1 MGYFDDLQ
9 LGALSYDPNQFADE
23 LITGADGIDEAQREA
38 LKALILNPVVSGKLK
53 NAVALRRD
61 AQSAMDR
68 ARNAITKAD
77 EVRDANFVWAQ
88 QNKAALE
95 AFAASQNGGRGARVE
110 APNGDLLSKAEVMAM
125 LKERDD
131 KIAQRIAEQDESYV
145 GLLADTTALIQEYTK
160 TFPGE
165 SLDYSE
171 LQKFALANRVTLR
184 QAFPQF
190 IAPKL
195 EEKRAKDFT
204 TAIEKAKADA
214 REEARMEFAAAR
226 EEQSGGELDGK
237 GDLSSV
243 FRDRL
248 MGRRTTTLTDS
259 AGKALEGEDAFVAAW
274 NKSNGFTRGTTAD
287 H

>member
-1 MGYFDDLQ
+1 MGYFDELGLSVTDLQ
-9 LGALSYDPNQFADE
+9 FDPARFADE
-23 LITGADGIDEAQREA
+23 LIAGADIDDAQKEVLRA
-38 LKALILNPVVSGKLK
+38 AVLNPRVSGTLK

-61 AQSAMDR
+61 AQSALDR
-68 ARNAITKAD
+68 ARNLAVEAERT
-77 EVRDANFVWAQ
+77 RDANFIWARD
-88 QNKAALE
+88 NKAALE
-95 AFAASQNGGRGARVE
+95 AFTANGGRQRIE
-110 APNGDLLSKAEVMAM
+110 APSGDLLSKADVIALLED
-125 LKERDD
+125 RDK
-131 KIAQRIAEQDESYV
+131 KIAARIAEQDESYV
-145 GLLADTTALIQEYTK
+145 GLLKDTAFLTQEFSK

-165 SLDYSE
+165 PFDYGA
-171 LQKFALANRVTLR
+171 LQEFALTNHMTLR
-184 QAFPQF
+184 NAFPQF

-195 EEKRAKDFT
+195 EEKRTSDFKI
-204 TAIEKAKADA
+204 ALEKAKADA

-226 EEQSGGELDGK
+226 EEQSSGELDGK

-274 NKSNGFTRGTTAD
+274 GKTNGFTKSAAD

>member
-1 MGYFDDLQ
+1 MPGYFDELN
-9 LGALSYDPNQFADE
+9 LGTLSYDPNRFADE

-61 AQSAMDR
+61 AQSVMDR
-68 ARNAITKAD
+68 ARNAIA
-77 EVRDANFVWAQ
+77 EAERVRDVNFDWAE

-95 AFAASQNGGRGARVE
+95 AFAASQGGRPGTRIE
-110 APNGDLLSKAEVMAM
+110 APSGDLLSKAEVMAL
-125 LKERDD
+125 LKDQND
-131 KIAQRIAEQDESYV
+131 AIAKRIAEQDNAYV

-165 SLDYSE
+165 ALDYGE
-171 LQKFALANRVTLR
+171 LQRFALTNGVTLR

-195 EEKRAKDFT
+195 EEKRTSDFK
-204 TAIEKAKADA
+204 TALEKAKAEA

-226 EEQSGGELDGK
+226 EEQSSGEMDGK

-274 NKSNGFTRGTTAD
+274 NKTNGFTREVS